1 MTVPS
6 NKDILF
12 MQLVM
17 QNQQLALMAMG
28 KITNPELQGIDV
40 NLDLAKM
47 VIDTLDMLVEKTKG
61 NLSDYEDKYLKD
73 TIKELKLEYVN
84 ELDKNQGNTNA

>member
-1 MTVPS
+1 MTIPN

-28 KITNPELQGIDV
+28 KISNPEIQGIEK

-61 NLSDYEDKYLKD
+61 NLSDYEDKYLND

-84 ELDKNQGNTNA
+84 ELNNDKGNTT

>member
-1 MTVPS
+1 MTVPG

-47 VIDTLDMLVEKTKG
+47 VIDTLDMLIEKTKG
-61 NLSDYEDKYLKD
+61 NLSDYEDKYLQD